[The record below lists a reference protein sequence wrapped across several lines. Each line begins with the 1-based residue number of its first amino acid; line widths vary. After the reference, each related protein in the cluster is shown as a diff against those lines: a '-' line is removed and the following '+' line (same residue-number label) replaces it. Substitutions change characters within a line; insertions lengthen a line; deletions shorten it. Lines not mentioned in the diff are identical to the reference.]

1 MAPDRDVVELP
12 ARMLVG
18 PEKII
23 KGCRMG
29 GAAGPTLAAL
39 LTELYL
45 AGQSTR
51 QDRSLFTGTRWENRF
66 RLLMGEHRVNPVLYV
81 ELERI
86 NGADK
91 TKTINDTTVVYTGA
105 NIRFRIV
112 GGSFKVRVVGAG
124 IDLSTAGRGYAILG
138 PDPSNLD
145 TAVTGTYSLNGGN
158 DTSLPAF
165 STKLTLGSAT
175 GG

>member
-1 MAPDRDVVELP
+1 MRHTTLLLAPILALATPAVALAVRAGASDGTLSVSHGTGMVVVSAHGSLLGRLAVGKVVVEDADP
-12 ARMLVG
+12 NDGVAPIV
-18 PEKII
+18 
-23 KGCRMG
+23 
-29 GAAGPTLAAL
+29 
-39 LTELYL
+39 
-45 AGQSTR
+45 
-51 QDRSLFTGTRWENRF
+51 
-66 RLLMGEHRVNPVLYV
+66 
-81 ELERI
+81 

-138 PDPSNLD
+138 PDPSNPD